1 MKRPALAILALLLSA
16 MLPGCTG
23 VSVLSSAREPDNLE
37 LVRTIGVDME
47 RDMVKV
53 TVCSASGMN
62 GSAEFFTGTAET
74 FSKAINN
81 IKKLPQGREA
91 EFSHTEHVVI
101 SEEAALC
108 GIDEILDYV
117 ERSDTMRIDTD
128 ILICRG
134 VTAAELITS
143 ASGESSSVSDALT
156 FLEENI
162 DLLGSGYVFSC
173 RDIASALSLHG
184 CALIETIELA
194 AAEEYS
200 ENEAEKSIVPAGF
213 ALFKEDNL
221 IGYLSES
228 QSNGA
233 VLVMNKLKSEDIVL
247 RYEDTPITVS
257 VSEARTELTPD
268 YLSGELSSIAVKT
281 SISADITSVSGD
293 IKITDE
299 AVRREL
305 EQSLA
310 QEICKN
316 VSDAVELSQALG
328 VDFMDIGHKIEI
340 ISPLKYEENVENFTS
355 CLKTVPFDI
364 TVSAKLERTFDIT
377 DPLPTDSGK
386 ELSLYWKIREK

>member
-173 RDIASALSLHG
+173 RDIASALSLRG
-184 CALIETIELA
+184 CALIETIELITP
-194 AAEEYS
+194 EERS
-200 ENEAEKSIVPAGF
+200 EDEAEKSIVPAGF
-213 ALFKEDNL
+213 ALFKEDKL

-281 SISADITSVSGD
+281 SVFADITSVSGD

-305 EQSLA
+305 EKSLA

-386 ELSLYWKIREK
+386 ELSLYWKTREK